1 MTTETTTPEE
11 ESANKIGKIQV
22 TRVYVTPALEKE
34 LYAFHEAYQFFSQ
47 VSLVKRPDGSH
58 TFIAKTPVSQTA
70 TRAFLHYMIAFCET
84 QLRKNK

>member
-58 TFIAKTPVSQTA
+58 TFIAKSPIAQTA
-70 TRAFLHYMIAFCET
+70 SRAVLHYMIAFCET

>member
-22 TRVYVTPALEKE
+22 TRVYLTPTLEKE

-58 TFIAKTPVSQTA
+58 TFIAKTPIAQTA
-70 TRAFLHYMIAFCET
+70 TRAILHYMIAFCET